1 VTARWRWL
9 VIGLGLAACRTGA
22 AVLPDEVAATPGI
35 TQHVLPLPDGRA
47 LRYTLLIPERYTV
60 DRPSPVVLA
69 LHYGGT
75 VTPFYG
81 RGILELLVAPALGE
95 LGAVIAAPDALEPGW
110 DNEGNER
117 AVLALLDHLTDSLNV
132 DRSRV
137 VCTGYSM
144 GGTGT
149 WYLAGR
155 HPERFGAAIPIAG
168 RPGASA
174 GWRVPVYVIHGR
186 RDQVVPLGPAEQEV
200 AALRA
205 AGVDARLAVVEDA
218 THYQTERF
226 VPALHQAIP
235 WLRAVWERR

>member
-1 VTARWRWL
+1 MRRWL
-9 VIGLGLAACRTGA
+9 PLIVVALAACRTGP
-22 AVLPDEVAATPGI
+22 AVMPDELAGTPGI
-35 TQHVLPLPDGRA
+35 TQHLLPLPDGRA
-47 LRYTLLIPERYTV
+47 LRYTLLIPERYSV
-60 DRPSPVVLA
+60 DRPSPLVLA

-75 VTPFYG
+75 VTPFFG
-81 RGILELLVAPALGE
+81 RGVLELLVGPALAE

-110 DNEGNER
+110 ANEGNER
-117 AVLALLDHLTDSLNV
+117 AVLALLDHLTDALNV

-149 WYLAGR
+149 WFLAGR

-168 RPGASA
+168 RPAVSGT
-174 GWRVPVYVIHGR
+174 WRVPVYVIHGR
-186 RDQVVPLGPAEQEV
+186 QDQVVPLAPAEQEV

-205 AGVDARLAVVEDA
+205 AGVDARLAVVEEA

-226 VPALHQAIP
+226 VAPLHDAIP
-235 WLRAVWERR
+235 WLRAVWDRR